1 MSRWFTWLR
10 RLFEGTTND
19 DRVVYREDAES
30 VQRILFY

>member
-1 MSRWFTWLR
+1 MSRLVTWLR
-10 RLFEGTTND
+10 RLFEDASNS